1 MVDVQDEQSLHDE
14 QDEQGDPAEKL
25 LMHLLRHPCDLVD
38 TRKLMQ
44 RFHASVHDAQ
54 CALDK
59 LEQLMPPKGEETTN

>member
-1 MVDVQDEQSLHDE
+1 LIVVDVQDEQSL
-14 QDEQGDPAEKL
+14 QDERDDPGEKL

-54 CALDK
+54 YALDK
-59 LEQLMPPKGEETTN
+59 FEQLMPPKGEKTTN